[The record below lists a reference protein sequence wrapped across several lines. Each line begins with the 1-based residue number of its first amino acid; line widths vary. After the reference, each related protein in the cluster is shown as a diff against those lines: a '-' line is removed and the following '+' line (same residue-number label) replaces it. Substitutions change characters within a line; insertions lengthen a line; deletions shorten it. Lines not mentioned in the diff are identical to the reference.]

1 MNFVKPPT
9 ATIRIVIADDHALI
23 REGLKALLQ
32 LQAGV
37 VVVAAV
43 DSLEELVSQLASS
56 RCDVILLDR
65 DLQCDG
71 RADVR
76 ELSESAH
83 VLIMCDGAD
92 DQGDAVN
99 ALRTGARGVLFKRGT
114 VESLNQAIRTVAEGQ
129 VWMPP
134 ELQARVTETLRERRS
149 TQLTPREAEI
159 VHQVSMGLRN
169 GEIAKNLFI
178 SEQTVKTHLSHIFRK
193 ISVRDRAALTL
204 YAARIGLV
212 SGGKRG

>member
-1 MNFVKPPT
+1 MDMSTCGSSARALTFSSC
-9 ATIRIVIADDHALI
+9 AT
-23 REGLKALLQ
+23 
-32 LQAGV
+32 
-37 VVVAAV
+37 
-43 DSLEELVSQLASS
+43 
-56 RCDVILLDR
+56 
-65 DLQCDG
+65 
-71 RADVR
+71 
-76 ELSESAH
+76 
-83 VLIMCDGAD
+83 GAD

-114 VESLNQAIRTVAEGQ
+114 VDALSQAIRTVAEGQ

-134 ELQARVTETLRERRS
+134 ELQARVAETLQERRS

-204 YAARIGLV
+204 DAARIGLV